1 MSKLLL
7 PKKYLSYSQM
17 TTWLTNKARY
27 RKEYFENGDKLN
39 TPYLAFGKD
48 IAELVESGNYKEL
61 LPDLVVYDKPEFEIR
76 CEIAGVPV
84 LSFLDSYDSE
94 NNVFIE
100 LKTGKIP
107 WTQSRVQKHEQ
118 LPFYATALKW
128 RIGKIPEYC
137 DLTWIETKD
146 VGKKITWEDEETGL
160 HNEERKTIE
169 VTGRLK
175 SFHRTFDEREILR
188 MEQLIIRTAE
198 EISEAYIKFLK
209 EI

>member
-1 MSKLLL
+1 
-7 PKKYLSYSQM
+7 M

>member
-1 MSKLLL
+1 
-7 PKKYLSYSQM
+7 M
-17 TTWLTNKARY
+17 TTWLSNKARY
-27 RKEYFENGDKLN
+27 RQEYFENGDKLN
-39 TPYLAFGKD
+39 TPYLAFGKN
-48 IAELVESGNYKEL
+48 IAELIESGQHKEL
-61 LPDLVVYDKPEFEIR
+61 LPDLVVYDKPEYEIR

-84 LSFLDSYDSE
+84 LSYLDSYDPYE
-94 NNVFIE
+94 NVFIE
-100 LKTGKIP
+100 MKTGKIP

-128 RIGKIPEYC
+128 SVGKIPEYC
-137 DLTWIETKD
+137 DLTWIQTKD
-146 VGKKITWEDEETGL
+146 IVKKQTWEDEESGL
-160 HNEERKTIE
+160 HNEVRNVIE

-175 SFHRTFDEREILR
+175 SFRRTFDEREIAR